1 MTECVAAPDLLVV
14 GGGVI
19 GLASAREAAH
29 RGLRVTIF
37 DRGVPGRGSTWAA
50 AGMLSPLSEAGD
62 SGPFLRFGLDSLAMY
77 RKWAQSLV
85 AETNLTFGFRKG
97 EKLHLAASDA
107 ESRILED
114 RRSRATK
121 SGISVEWL
129 TAEMLRTREPT
140 LGPSFLA
147 GLLIHDDYRLDNRR
161 LVEALIEGCE
171 RAGVEV
177 HSETPVES
185 IRIEGGRA
193 VGVTLGGG
201 KRLDG
206 GAVLVAA
213 GAWSRSLQGLPRPI
227 GVKPIR
233 GQMLSLA
240 PEGPIS
246 DRVLESESVY
256 LVPRASG
263 QLLVGATVEEVGFAD
278 AVTVGGIHGLLDAAI
293 RMVPDL
299 RAAPIQDTW
308 SGLRPGTDDGEPIIG
323 ADPDVDALFYAT
335 GHFRNGILL
344 APITARVISD
354 LISGHDLPPIPIE
367 FAPGRHALGAPD
379 REISR

>member
-193 VGVTLGGG
+193 NGWMEARCSWPRALGRVRYRGSQG
-201 KRLDG
+201 PSG
-206 GAVLVAA
+206 SSPSGARCSHLPPK
-213 GAWSRSLQGLPRPI
+213 GRFPTGSWSR
-227 GVKPIR
+227 
-233 GQMLSLA
+233 
-240 PEGPIS
+240 
-246 DRVLESESVY
+246 
-256 LVPRASG
+256 RASIWFLG
-263 QLLVGATVEEVGFAD
+263 
-278 AVTVGGIHGLLDAAI
+278 
-293 RMVPDL
+293 
-299 RAAPIQDTW
+299 RAGSFWWGP
-308 SGLRPGTDDGEPIIG
+308 L
-323 ADPDVDALFYAT
+323 
-335 GHFRNGILL
+335 
-344 APITARVISD
+344 
-354 LISGHDLPPIPIE
+354 
-367 FAPGRHALGAPD
+367 
-379 REISR
+379 SRK